1 MNKIMGKVVK
11 LTQSD
16 LIRIVKK
23 VISEQ
28 SVIGAPNRG
37 VVNNS
42 NPINN
47 HNLVTD
53 FLKSREIIER
63 RAKELYNPSNLNVK
77 GDYQKMKEK
86 EDAFCHQSASAYA
99 TELFGEDISYIIG
112 QMNELKGAFR
122 VFFKGTNTTPRF
134 QKFDSGYEMDTNN
147 NNLGIELSKKFPGK
161 TLQQYMELVKQNI
174 EKGLY
179 YNKSNFLVGKRNL

>member
-1 MNKIMGKVVK
+1 MGKVVK

-16 LIRIVKK
+16 LIRIVKM

-53 FLKSREIIER
+53 FLESREIIER
-63 RAKELYNPSNLNVK
+63 RAKELYNP
-77 GDYQKMKEK
+77 
-86 EDAFCHQSASAYA
+86 
-99 TELFGEDISYIIG
+99 
-112 QMNELKGAFR
+112 
-122 VFFKGTNTTPRF
+122 
-134 QKFDSGYEMDTNN
+134 
-147 NNLGIELSKKFPGK
+147 
-161 TLQQYMELVKQNI
+161 
-174 EKGLY
+174 
-179 YNKSNFLVGKRNL
+179 